1 MPADS
6 PRKPFLTYPA
16 NCSAGSLTAGAEANS
31 WETPDIHSQA
41 TASLPA
47 PTGCTALSID
57 PSLNVAPSTLQ
68 ADTPAGYAVTTTL
81 PQNNKPDELA
91 TPALRS
97 VEVVLPDGVALSPP
111 GADGLAVCTEAQ
123 FAPTSDDAS
132 TCPDAAKIGKVQI
145 DSPLQAHPLQ
155 GSLYFG
161 AGTAS
166 SPFRI
171 FLLASGPGTLIK
183 LIGNVSPDRDTGRLT
198 TLFDNLPQ
206 LPFNALTLTFFGG
219 PRAVLANPQTCG
231 TFTAG
236 STVTAWSG
244 QSAGLTSSFG
254 ITGCASPMPFA
265 PSFVAGMTGSQAG
278 GTGALTIQFG
288 RNDGEQNL
296 SSVNVDLPPGLLA
309 HLGTVPACSDA
320 QANAG
325 TCPAESQVGTATVA
339 AGAGDLP
346 LWLSGKTYLTG
357 PHNGAPFGLA
367 VVVPAI
373 AGPLNLGTVVVRQ
386 AISVNPD
393 DAHVSVASDAFP
405 TILGGI
411 PLRLRRLAVTVDR
424 PDFLVNPTN
433 CDPLKIA
440 GVITSTSGTPAAVSS
455 PFHVGGCD
463 KLGFSPKLAMR
474 FTGGKAQT
482 AKRKHPGLVATVTPV
497 AGQANLKTTTVTLPA
512 SITLDANNLPVL
524 CDLADAQKRACK
536 QSSAV
541 GTAKVT
547 TPLVNGPLTGPVY
560 LVNGGP
566 GGLPSL
572 LAALS
577 GPIDISVHA
586 DSAFTGKHV
595 VTKFT
600 GLPDAPLSSFV
611 LTITG
616 GSKGILVATRSLCS
630 KNNNTSAVEGAQN
643 GRTHRASVR
652 VGVTCPKKKAKK
664 KG

>member
-1 MPADS
+1 M
-6 PRKPFLTYPA
+6 
-16 NCSAGSLTAGAEANS
+16 
-31 WETPDIHSQA
+31 
-41 TASLPA
+41 
-47 PTGCTALSID
+47 
-57 PSLNVAPSTLQ
+57 
-68 ADTPAGYAVTTTL
+68 
-81 PQNNKPDELA
+81 
-91 TPALRS
+91 
-97 VEVVLPDGVALSPP
+97 
-111 GADGLAVCTEAQ
+111 
-123 FAPTSDDAS
+123 
-132 TCPDAAKIGKVQI
+132 
-145 DSPLQAHPLQ
+145 
-155 GSLYFG
+155 
-161 AGTAS
+161 
-166 SPFRI
+166 
-171 FLLASGPGTLIK
+171 
-183 LIGNVSPDRDTGRLT
+183 
-198 TLFDNLPQ
+198 
-206 LPFNALTLTFFGG
+206 
-219 PRAVLANPQTCG
+219 
-231 TFTAG
+231 
-236 STVTAWSG
+236 
-244 QSAGLTSSFG
+244 
-254 ITGCASPMPFA
+254 
-265 PSFVAGMTGSQAG
+265 
-278 GTGALTIQFG
+278 
-288 RNDGEQNL
+288 
-296 SSVNVDLPPGLLA
+296 
-309 HLGTVPACSDA
+309 
-320 QANAG
+320 
-325 TCPAESQVGTATVA
+325 
-339 AGAGDLP
+339 
-346 LWLSGKTYLTG
+346 
-357 PHNGAPFGLA
+357 
-367 VVVPAI
+367 
-373 AGPLNLGTVVVRQ
+373 
-386 AISVNPD
+386 
-393 DAHVSVASDAFP
+393 
-405 TILGGI
+405 
-411 PLRLRRLAVTVDR
+411 RLRRLAVTVDR

-652 VGVTCPKKKAKK
+652 VGVTCPKKSQEEGVIPEWPAVPAREALTRAA
-664 KG
+664 GGGRRISPSAQRARRRSARASRARADPTRRAPRSRRQRQCRRAGRSPAPA